1 MPIAATMTWQPR
13 GQRVVAYSDY
23 RQEARRIAG
32 ESPGLSA
39 DNGLWPAAYLCL
51 GAMPLAGLAKV
62 EVNSLQP
69 TTNAFFNL
77 LARRSGP
84 PQENQPRCENSGL
97 NDLLDGMT
105 PMEFI
110 LRFTF
115 SNPDLDTT
123 IVGTINPAHLQANL
137 EILRHGPLPPD
148 VYKQAKLRLGA
159 A

>member
-62 EVNSLQP
+62 EVNRFNPQP
-69 TTNAFFNL
+69 TLSSTYSPAVP
-77 LARRSGP
+77 ARRKK
-84 PQENQPRCENSGL
+84 
-97 NDLLDGMT
+97 
-105 PMEFI
+105 
-110 LRFTF
+110 
-115 SNPDLDTT
+115 
-123 IVGTINPAHLQANL
+123 INPAVR
-137 EILRHGPLPPD
+137 IPG
-148 VYKQAKLRLGA
+148 
-159 A
+159 